1 MFGRLP
7 QMDIDFSMPREEVPR
22 DTPAEYLLKM
32 TERMRHTFNVVRQQ
46 LRHAMELRRE
56 RYNRGIRT
64 RQYTIG
70 QPVALKQTNKLV
82 GNDKLHDRYAGPYYI
97 LSIWD
102 NGVIR
107 IKLTART
114 KPKLVHVDRVEP
126 WTTTDPEIPE
136 WVADAV
142 KQFAPKKQEVGL
154 QVNLDYEGGEIVG
167 ARPAPG
173 SHSLSS
179 LSLIPTRP
187 ISAKF
192 FACQACREPE
202 IDDFGVHRLY
212 TRSGV
217 CQICARMLES
227 THMKLK

>member
-1 MFGRLP
+1 MSVKLGMKHTLGSALRPQSNGQNERQIRALQETLRVAMNGHRRKDWDVRVSYATAAYNFTPHSVTKFAPYELMFGRLP

-102 NGVIR
+102 NGDA
-107 IKLTART
+107 L
-114 KPKLVHVDRVEP
+114 RVECF
-126 WTTTDPEIPE
+126 
-136 WVADAV
+136 
-142 KQFAPKKQEVGL
+142 KG
-154 QVNLDYEGGEIVG
+154 
-167 ARPAPG
+167 
-173 SHSLSS
+173 
-179 LSLIPTRP
+179 
-187 ISAKF
+187 
-192 FACQACREPE
+192 
-202 IDDFGVHRLY
+202 
-212 TRSGV
+212 
-217 CQICARMLES
+217 
-227 THMKLK
+227 